1 MKREWF
7 QIDNTYFL
15 IIDAKKAIEGIENT
29 ENDPDAEFRPRWDRK
44 ETIKRISSIF
54 TKPNS

>member
-15 IIDAKKAIEGIENT
+15 IIDAKKAIEGIEDT
-29 ENDPDAEFRPRWDRK
+29 ENDPDAEFRVPTPIGDCNVTVK
-44 ETIKRISSIF
+44 GI
-54 TKPNS
+54 NSVFVL